1 MFRILGDFNILGNF
15 KNFGNFKNK
24 FKITFNEMVCEIE
37 IDINSDINELS
48 KIANK
53 LDVKLFIVEPQRLIN
68 YLNEYEL
75 ELLEKSDN
83 SSVISKY
90 FNPNKIIFGVFEPT
104 LNENKT
110 VSISLNQINYC

>member
-15 KNFGNFKNK
+15 KNFEN

-37 IDINSDINELS
+37 IDINSDINELL

-53 LDVKLFIVEPQRLIN
+53 LDMKLFMVEPQRLIN
-68 YLNEYEL
+68 YLNENQL

-83 SSVISKY
+83 SFVIRKY

-104 LNENKT
+104 LTENKT
-110 VSISLNQINYC
+110 VSISLNQNYC